1 MKNKILLVMVI
12 ITGILAMTS
21 CGKKSKSE
29 LETKETVEETKKETQ
44 KEETTEETVKET
56 IKETKKETEKEM
68 TKRAYTSGD
77 EISILETV
85 SGFSNA
91 ANAME
96 GKDQVSSYG
105 PGKYFVYKTYENGAI
120 NISKSPDVAGIWIN
134 PNKVNISLIAKA
146 SNKKT
151 SNKKP
156 SATKPDNG
164 KSTDNKNIKT
174 AGSTETT
181 GWSWSHSSAY
191 GRKVLKENNGYY
203 NFGNKVYLTFDNGY
217 EYQNIT
223 SDILDSLKA
232 KNVKGVFF
240 VTGSYIKD
248 NPNLVKR
255 MVREGHIVGN
265 HTNKHLTP
273 RKVSSERVI
282 QDIKEWEDIYKS
294 IIGELP
300 TTKLYRPAE
309 GVFSERTVAGAKK
322 MGYKT
327 ILWGL
332 AYKDWDTDNQPSTSE
347 SLSFL
352 QKNTKSGDVVLL
364 HSVSRTNS
372 LILADYI
379 DWLRANNFEIGNF
392 DKIF

>member
-1 MKNKILLVMVI
+1 MKNKILLAMVI
-12 ITGILAMTS
+12 VTGIFLMSS
-21 CGKKSKSE
+21 CGKKSRNE
-29 LETKETVEETKKETQ
+29 LETKETVEETQKETQ
-44 KEETTEETVKET
+44 REETSKETVKET
-56 IKETKKETEKEM
+56 VKETEKEVAKK
-68 TKRAYTSGD
+68 TYTSGD
-77 EISILETV
+77 EVSISETV
-85 SGFSNA
+85 AGFGNA
-91 ANAME
+91 SDAMN

-120 NISKSPDVAGIWIN
+120 NIGKSPGVAGIWIN
-134 PNKVNISLIAKA
+134 PNKINISIISKA
-146 SNKKT
+146 

-156 SATKPDNG
+156 SATKPS
-164 KSTDNKNIKT
+164 KEKT
-174 AGSTETT
+174 TGNQSANASGSSETT
-181 GWSWSHSSAY
+181 GWSWSHPSAY

-240 VTGSYIKD
+240 VTGSYIRD

-282 QDIKEWEDIYKS
+282 QDIKEWEDIYRS

-309 GVFSERTVAGAKK
+309 GVFSEMTVAGADK

-352 QKNTKSGDVVLL
+352 QQNTKSGDIVLL

-392 DKIF
+392 K

>member
-1 MKNKILLVMVI
+1 MKNKILLATVI
-12 ITGILAMTS
+12 VTGILLMTS
-21 CGKKSKSE
+21 CGKKTRPE
-29 LETKETVEETKKETQ
+29 LETKETVEETLKDTQ
-44 KEETTEETVKET
+44 REQTIEETVKET
-56 IKETKKETEKEM
+56 VRETEKEVSKK
-68 TKRAYTSGD
+68 TYTSGD
-77 EISILETV
+77 EISISETV

-91 ANAME
+91 FDAMN
-96 GKDQVSSYG
+96 GRNQVKSYS

-120 NISKSPDVAGIWIN
+120 NISKNPEVAGIWIN
-134 PNKVNISLIAKA
+134 TNKINISLLAKA
-146 SNKKT
+146 

-164 KSTDNKNIKT
+164 KVNNNQNIKST
-174 AGSTETT
+174 GSTETT
-181 GWSWSHSSAY
+181 GWSWSHPSAY
-191 GRKVLKENNGYY
+191 GKKVLKENNGYY

-240 VTGSYIKD
+240 VTGSYIRD

-282 QDIKEWEDIYKS
+282 QDIKEWEDIYRS
-294 IIGELP
+294 IIGKLP

-309 GVFSERTVAGAKK
+309 GVFSEMTVAGANK

-327 ILWGL
+327 ILWAL
-332 AYKDWDTDNQPSTSE
+332 AYKDWDTDNQPSASE
-347 SLSFL
+347 SLRFL
-352 QKNTKSGDVVLL
+352 QQNTKSGDIVLL
-364 HSVSRTNS
+364 HSISRTNS

-392 DKIF
+392 

>member
-1 MKNKILLVMVI
+1 MKNKILSTIFIL
-12 ITGILAMTS
+12 TGILFMTS
-21 CGKKSKSE
+21 CGVKSKKE
-29 LETKETVEETKKETQ
+29 LETKEEIEKTPQQETKKEETQKETVEETQ
-44 KEETTEETVKET
+44 EE
-56 IKETKKETEKEM
+56 IEKEVA
-68 TKRAYTSGD
+68 KKSYTSGD
-77 EISILETV
+77 EISISETV

-91 ANAME
+91 YDAMN
-96 GKDQVSSYG
+96 GKNQVRNYS

-120 NISKSPDVAGIWIN
+120 NISKNPEAAGIWIN
-134 PNKVNISLIAKA
+134 PNKTNISLIAKA

-151 SNKKP
+151 SP
-156 SATKPDNG
+156 TKAEGG
-164 KSTDNKNIKT
+164 KVTNSKNVN
-174 AGSTETT
+174 AHGSTETT
-181 GWSWSHSSAY
+181 GWSWSHPSAY

-223 SDILDSLKA
+223 SDILDSLKS

-240 VTGSYIKD
+240 VTGSYIRD
-248 NPNLVKR
+248 NPNLVRR
-255 MVREGHIVGN
+255 MVREGHVVGN

-282 QDIKEWEDIYKS
+282 QDIKEWEDIYRS

-309 GVFSERTVAGAKK
+309 GVFSERTVAGANK

-347 SLSFL
+347 SLNFL
-352 QKNTKSGDVVLL
+352 QENTKSGDIVLL
-364 HSVSRTNS
+364 HAISRTNS

-392 DKIF
+392 